1 MSALTGKGSQKQ
13 HTYLYWE
20 FHYDGGK
27 GPWSVALRSG
37 DWKVVRDN
45 FREADYMDHLELYDI
60 SEGIEPV
67 DKSAVNPEKL
77 EELKTLMSGI
87 REVSP
92 AFPFP
97 AD

>member
-1 MSALTGKGSQKQ
+1 
-13 HTYLYWE
+13 
-20 FHYDGGK
+20 
-27 GPWSVALRSG
+27 
-37 DWKVVRDN
+37 
-45 FREADYMDHLELYDI
+45 MDHLELYDI
-60 SEGIEPV
+60 SEGIESV